1 MIILNAN
8 KKVHLLNCN
17 LPEQQI
23 RTVFGGYQLIES
35 DRYNHN

>member
-1 MIILNAN
+1 MNILNTN

-23 RTVFGGYQLIES
+23 RTVFGGFQF
-35 DRYNHN
+35 N